1 MKRSF
6 QRIGVLTGGGDV
18 PGLNT
23 AIKTLVRRMEEGG
36 LEVLGLRRGW
46 QGLLDAGGGA
56 EAAGDDRVQP
66 LDRASTRRID
76 RSGGTVLHTSR
87 LNPSLLLP
95 HQVPAELRDR
105 VVENE
110 AGGTFDAT
118 AVVVEA
124 IARLG
129 LDALV
134 PIGGD
139 GTLAFAERLHRE
151 GVPLVAIP
159 KTMDNDVHGTDYSI
173 GFSTAVT
180 RAVHFIN
187 DLRTTAGSHE
197 RFMVVELFGR
207 RSGEPCLLAS
217 YLADTDRA
225 LIAEVPY
232 ERERL
237 IGLLRED
244 KRRNPSNY
252 AVLTVSEGAHPVGG
266 QPLERGGADGVG
278 HRRLGGIGAVIS
290 EDLER
295 ATGERALYQPLGYLM
310 RSGPPDSLDQLVA
323 SNFAN
328 LAADLLLEG
337 KSGFMAALVGG
348 RYAPV
353 SIERVVE
360 GERGVEVERFY
371 DSEAYRPK
379 IADIASLPM
388 FLH

>member
-6 QRIGVLTGGGDV
+6 RRIGVLTGGGDV
-18 PGLNT
+18 PGLNR

-36 LEVLGLRRGW
+36 REVLGLRRGW
-46 QGLLDAGGGA
+46 QGLLELGGDAVP
-56 EAAGDDRVQP
+56 AGESRVQP

-76 RSGGTVLHTSR
+76 RSGGTMLHTSR

-95 HQVPAELRDR
+95 HQVPPELRER

-118 AVVVEA
+118 AVVVQA
-124 IARLG
+124 ISRLE

-139 GTLAFAERLHRE
+139 GTLAFAQRLHRE

-217 YLADTDRA
+217 YLADSDRA

-232 ERERL
+232 ETERL
-237 IGLLRED
+237 IELLLND
-244 KRRNPSNY
+244 KRENPSNY
-252 AVLTVSEGAHPVGG
+252 AVLTVSEGAYPVGG
-266 QPLERGGADGVG
+266 RPHERGGADAVG
-278 HRRLGGIGAVIS
+278 HRRLGGIGGVIS
-290 EDLER
+290 EAIESE
-295 ATGERALYQPLGYLM
+295 TGERVLYQPLGYLL
-310 RSGPPDSLDQLVA
+310 RSGSPDSLDQLVA
-323 SNFAN
+323 SNFGN

-337 KSGFMAALVGG
+337 KSGFLTALVGG

-353 SIERVVE
+353 SIDRVVE
-360 GERGVEVERFY
+360 GVRGVEVERFY
-371 DSEAYRPK
+371 DAERYRPK